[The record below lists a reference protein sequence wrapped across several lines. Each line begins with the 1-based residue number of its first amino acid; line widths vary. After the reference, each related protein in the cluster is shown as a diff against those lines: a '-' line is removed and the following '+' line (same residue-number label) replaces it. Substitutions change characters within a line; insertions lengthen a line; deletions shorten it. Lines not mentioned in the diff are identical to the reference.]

1 MPLSASLVF
10 LLCSRSLVSCAHSII
25 SPFVNHA
32 SMLTHLRSLYHTF
45 FKKYRNQRTFV
56 LFLSV
61 WIFWKPAF
69 SDTLFL
75 FVKLL
80 NAPQERASQNAQQYG
95 WHFLLCK
102 SRKSEACKPCHKKNR
117 PAALRIIIFCPDHNR
132 VKNPNYQKTDSC
144 CQNTR
149 KIHFFLSF
157 LRTFFAHAE
166 FMSSAHRHKSRD

>member
-1 MPLSASLVF
+1 
-10 LLCSRSLVSCAHSII
+10 
-25 SPFVNHA
+25 
-32 SMLTHLRSLYHTF
+32 MLTHLRSLYHTF
-45 FKKYRNQRTFV
+45 FKKYRNWRTFV

-80 NAPQERASQNAQQYG
+80 DAPQERASQNAQQYG

-166 FMSSAHRHKSRD
+166 FMSSARRHKSRDWKISFFNLFPLLHYFLHQ